1 MRRSNRRKS
10 SRPQRIPAA
19 SLQSLPQSPPRRWET
34 KHSEGKPRRRRCRP
48 GAQALIEIRKYQ
60 KSTELLIQET
70 PFARLVRGLHGFYR
84 GVPFLW
90 QSMAIMAL
98 QEGAEAF
105 LVRLFGDAQ
114 HCCGRAKRVTL
125 FAKDIRLAQGI
136 RGMREGLG

>member
-1 MRRSNRRKS
+1 SNRKKS

-34 KHSEGKPRRRRCRP
+34 RHSEGKPRRRRCRP

-60 KSTELLIQET
+60 KSTELLIQEA
-70 PFARLVRGLHGFYR
+70 PFARLVREVCMDFTR

-90 QSMAIMAL
+90 QSQAIMAL

-105 LVRLFGDAQ
+105 LMRLFGYAQ
-114 HCCGRAKRVTL
+114 LCCGHAQMVTL
-125 FAKDIRLAQGI
+125 FAKNI
-136 RGMREGLG
+136 